1 MRIGKVFST
10 VSSFRRLR
18 QWVFVKFQGLTWNV
32 WKYICICVNI
42 KLLLQNIF
50 RNSKFCNSSSKKKDN
65 LEKRLNQQTNTTCLL
80 IQNLNDW
87 FQLVFILTPM
97 KQKFSKI
104 VHTYCIIVHN
114 QSIFWLIPFHKIKVY
129 ILHNS
134 ESAKVL
140 VPWYLNTYI
149 HKYKELTKWNN
160 H

>member
-1 MRIGKVFST
+1 M
-10 VSSFRRLR
+10 
-18 QWVFVKFQGLTWNV
+18 
-32 WKYICICVNI
+32 
-42 KLLLQNIF
+42 
-50 RNSKFCNSSSKKKDN
+50 DN
-65 LEKRLNQQTNTTCLL
+65 LEKGLNQKTNTACLL

-87 FQLVFILTPM
+87 FQLVSILTPM

-140 VPWYLNTYI
+140 VPWYLNTYLS
-149 HKYKELTKWNN
+149 KYVSRNLLKETTIKFTYKKCFTIPLLYYVLCITNKCIKIENSLSG
-160 H
+160 